1 MGSWRQQESQLI
13 PALGG
18 VSGVLFPIL
27 EETWLEKKAMG
38 GYCFFKEIMALYIYE
53 FVWTEKTIHINFMK
67 MLFLNE
73 YMYIAY
79 KYI

>member
-1 MGSWRQQESQLI
+1 
-13 PALGG
+13 
-18 VSGVLFPIL
+18 
-27 EETWLEKKAMG
+27 MG